1 MKKINVVVVLLLS
14 FLIVNEAFGN
24 INARITI
31 SSPDTIFPNPITL
44 QEDESR
50 LICPNLT
57 GFVPPIT
64 VTNLE
69 CQPLEFGMLNGI
81 INPGDQCVDYVTGFE
96 VGIDILCLEVCDAN
110 MCEIFVF
117 TINVSPDLPTANDDI
132 ATVAINDN
140 VLIFILDNDTASVPP
155 EVGITGFP
163 ANGAAQ
169 VVSIPGGASA
179 ISYTPNTDFCGA
191 DSLRYQICTNQ
202 GLLCD
207 DAQVTI
213 EMTGCDTY
221 SPSAIY
227 NGFSPNNDGIN
238 DLFVV
243 EGLENTDTE
252 EVSIFNRWG
261 NLVFFAKDYQNN
273 WDGTWN
279 GEDLPDG
286 TYFYVIQVSDE
297 LYEGFIQLQR

>member
-1 MKKINVVVVLLLS
+1 MKKIYVVVILLLS

-24 INARITI
+24 INARITT
-31 SSPDTIFPNPITL
+31 SSPDTIFPNPISL
-44 QEDESR
+44 VEDETR

-57 GFVPPIT
+57 GFLPPIT

-69 CQPLEFGMLNGI
+69 CEPLEFGTVGNIGA
-81 INPGDQCVDYVTGFE
+81 DECAVYTSGFE
-96 VGIDILCLEVCDAN
+96 AGVDVLCLSVCDAM
-110 MCEIFVF
+110 MCDTFIFI
-117 TINVSPDLPTANDDI
+117 INVNPNLPTANDDV
-132 ATVAINDN
+132 ATVEPDGN
-140 VLIFILDNDTASVPP
+140 VLIFVLDNDMASVPP

-179 ISYTPNTDFCGA
+179 ISYTPAPGFCGP
-191 DSLRYQICTNQ
+191 DSLRYQICING

-207 DAQVTI
+207 EAQVFI
-213 EMTGCDTY
+213 EMTGCDIYAPTTV
-221 SPSAIY
+221 Y

-238 DLFVV
+238 DFFVV
-243 EGLENTDTE
+243 EGLENTDAE
-252 EVSIFNRWG
+252 ELSIFNRWG
-261 NLVFFAKDYQNN
+261 NLVFFTKDYQNN

-286 TYFYVIQVSDE
+286 TYFYIIEVSGDS
-297 LYEGFIQLQR
+297 YEGFIQLQR